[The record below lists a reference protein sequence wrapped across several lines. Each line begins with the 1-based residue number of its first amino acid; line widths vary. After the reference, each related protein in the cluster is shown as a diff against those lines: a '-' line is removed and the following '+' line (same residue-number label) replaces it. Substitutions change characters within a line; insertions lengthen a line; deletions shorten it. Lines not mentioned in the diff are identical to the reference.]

1 MDLHTILG
9 AGGAIANELLPILVN
24 SKEQVRIVA
33 RHPKQMNGVES
44 VSADLSDASQT
55 LEAVKGSSI
64 VYLLVGLEYDYKT
77 WAKIWPIVMTNTINA
92 CKSAGA
98 KLIFFDNVYMYGK
111 VDGWMTE
118 ETAFNPCSKKGIIRA
133 SIVNQLLAEINSGA
147 LTALIARSADFYGT
161 SATKTSVPNML
172 VFDNFSKGKKAQWL
186 VNAQVPHSY
195 TYIPDAGKALYL
207 LAKDNNAFNQT
218 WHLPTKS
225 NPLSG
230 EQFIALA
237 AEAMHQTYQFSVL
250 SKLMIRLAG
259 LFIKPIRESYEM
271 IYQNDSSY
279 LFDSSKFEKHFDF
292 QPTSYEEG
300 IKETAKYYL

>member
-1 MDLHTILG
+1 MGLHTILG
-9 AGGAIANELLPILVN
+9 AGGAIANELLPILVK

-44 VSADLSDASQT
+44 VSADLCDASQT

>member
-1 MDLHTILG
+1 MGLHTILG
-9 AGGAIANELLPILVN
+9 AGGAIANELLPILVK

-279 LFDSSKFEKHFDF
+279 LFDSSKFEKYFDF

>member
-1 MDLHTILG
+1 
-9 AGGAIANELLPILVN
+9 
-24 SKEQVRIVA
+24 
-33 RHPKQMNGVES
+33 
-44 VSADLSDASQT
+44 
-55 LEAVKGSSI
+55 
-64 VYLLVGLEYDYKT
+64 
-77 WAKIWPIVMTNTINA
+77 
-92 CKSAGA
+92 
-98 KLIFFDNVYMYGK
+98 MYGK
-111 VDGWMTE
+111 VDGLMTE

-225 NPLSG
+225 NPCL
-230 EQFIALA
+230 L
-237 AEAMHQTYQFSVL
+237 Y
-250 SKLMIRLAG
+250 
-259 LFIKPIRESYEM
+259 
-271 IYQNDSSY
+271 
-279 LFDSSKFEKHFDF
+279 
-292 QPTSYEEG
+292 TSPSPRD
-300 IKETAKYYL
+300 

>member
-1 MDLHTILG
+1 MGLHTILG

-44 VSADLSDASQT
+44 VSADLCDASQT

>member
-1 MDLHTILG
+1 MGLHTILG
-9 AGGAIANELLPILVN
+9 AGGAIANELLPILVK

-44 VSADLSDASQT
+44 VSADLCDASQT

-237 AEAMHQTYQFSVL
+237 AEAMHQIYQFSVL

>member
-9 AGGAIANELLPILVN
+9 AGGAIANELLPILVK

-44 VSADLSDASQT
+44 VSADLCDASQT